1 MTGKEMVKLMKRN
14 AWEVKRIKGS
24 HYIMKKDNEIEVV
37 PVHNKDL
44 KAGLEN
50 AIIKRLELK

>member
-1 MTGKEMVKLMKRN
+1 MKRN
-14 AWEVKRIKGS
+14 GWEVKRIKGS

-50 AIIKRLELK
+50 AIIKRFV